1 MLTGIVQPTSGHAEI
16 LGFDT
21 WTQWAEVQKLIGLC
35 SQQSILYDTLTPED
49 HLKLYGKLKGALK
62 PLELNKDVE
71 RFLAALEMSHLRHEQ
86 VKTLSEGMRRRL
98 CVALAFIGGSQ
109 VVILDEPTSGVD
121 PIARRHIW
129 NLISQFKEG
138 RTIIFTTHHLDEA
151 ELLSDKLA
159 IIHKGS
165 LLAYGSVAELK
176 SQFGTSGFE
185 LTVNPETDCQDFDI
199 AVHVKNSVPNAKL
212 LPKRHKRDL
221 SQRFQLPLFKPIE
234 NDEQQENEEF
244 NDLEVLFGILDHEQE
259 RLGIQ
264 NYMLECTTLE
274 QIFLDME
281 RDAVGVQTRPIL
293 NKVGLNPTGAEGSVN
308 DIDTKYVP

>member
-1 MLTGIVQPTSGHAEI
+1 MLTGIVEPTSGHAEI

-49 HLKLYGKLKGALK
+49 HLNLYGKLKGALK
-62 PLELNKDVE
+62 SQELKKDVE
-71 RFLAALEMSHLRHEQ
+71 RFLTALEMSNLRGQQ

-129 NLISQFKEG
+129 KLISEFKEG
-138 RTIIFTTHHLDEA
+138 RTVIFTTHHLDEA

-159 IIHKGS
+159 IIHQGS
-165 LLAYGSVAELK
+165 LLAFGSVAELK

-185 LTVNPETDCQDFDI
+185 LTVNPKVEFPDFDV
-199 AVHVKNSVPNAKL
+199 AVHVKNSVPNSKL

-234 NDEQQENEEF
+234 NEENKEF
-244 NDLEVLFGILDHEQE
+244 NDLEVLFGILDNEQE

-281 RDAVGVQTRPIL
+281 RDAVGVQTRPL
-293 NKVGLNPTGAEGSVN
+293 LDKVGIKSKVTSEGSIN
-308 DIDTKYVP
+308 DIDTR

>member
-1 MLTGIVQPTSGHAEI
+1 MLTGIVEPTSGHAEI

-49 HLKLYGKLKGALK
+49 HLNLYGQLKGALK
-62 PLELNKDVE
+62 PLELKKDVE
-71 RFLAALEMSHLRHEQ
+71 RFLTALDMLNLRGQQ

-129 NLISQFKEG
+129 KLISEFKEG

-159 IIHKGS
+159 IIHQGS
-165 LLAYGSVAELK
+165 LLTFGSVAELK

-185 LTVNPETDCQDFDI
+185 LTVNPKVDCSDFDMT
-199 AVHVKNSVPNAKL
+199 VHVKNSVPNSKL

-221 SQRFQLPLFKPIE
+221 SQRFQLPLFKPT
-234 NDEQQENEEF
+234 ENEENKEF
-244 NDLEVLFGILDHEQE
+244 NDLEVLFGILDNEQE

-281 RDAVGVQTRPIL
+281 RDAVGLQTRPL
-293 NKVGLNPTGAEGSVN
+293 LDKVGLKSSETLEGSVN
-308 DIDTKYVP
+308 DIDTR